1 MDVLIGERYVWDQ
14 WQPFGL
20 SIADRWQHVLMLGKT
35 GVGKSTLLRNM
46 LIQDI
51 QAGRGCLF
59 VDPHGDEAERLLD
72 YVPPWRTDDVI
83 YLDLS
88 DLSRPIGF
96 NVLEREPAEHRALVA
111 SNIVSIFKHFWSDSW
126 GARSEYLLLCS
137 VAAILDY
144 PDRQGDVSLLGVQ
157 RMMSDPLYRAH
168 VIRFSRNSAVRTFW
182 DQEFPNWP
190 AQFAAQ
196 ALSPLQNKLGA
207 LLAAPA
213 MRLMLGQATSKLK
226 LARAMDERKII
237 IARLPKGLIGED
249 NANLAGSL
257 LVNAVQHTAMRRA
270 AVPESERIDFLC
282 YLDEFKNFT
291 TESFAD
297 ILSELRKYH
306 VGFVMSGQFLA
317 QIRPAVR
324 AAIIGNVGTLIA
336 FQVGHDDA
344 GELAPVFD
352 HQNIDTLTGLSRGQI
367 AVRLTRSGEA
377 QAPFVGNT
385 FAELGRRYKDHRAIV
400 SERSRRL
407 YGRRREIIEEKLAR
421 WNPTPDPEAKPAAL
435 IKRPRQ
441 TRPTMLVN
449 IENFYNGEQ

>member
-1 MDVLIGERYVWDQ
+1 MDVLIGERHVWDH
-14 WQPFGL
+14 WEPFGL
-20 SIADRWQHVLMLGKT
+20 SVADRWQHVLMLGKT
-35 GVGKSTLLRNM
+35 GVGKSTLLRNL

-51 QAGRGCLF
+51 QAGRGVLF
-59 VDPHGDEAERLLD
+59 IDPHGDEAERLLD

-111 SNIVSIFKHFWSDSW
+111 SNIVSIFKHFWSDAW

-137 VAAILDY
+137 VMAILDY

-157 RMMSDPLYRAH
+157 RMMSDPDYRAR
-168 VIRFSRNSAVRTFW
+168 VVQFSRNSAVRTFW
-182 DQEFPNWP
+182 DQEFPHWP
-190 AQFAAQ
+190 PQFAAQ

-213 MRLMLGQATSKLK
+213 MRLMLGQATSTLR
-226 LARAMDERKII
+226 LARAMDECKIV

-249 NANLAGSL
+249 NTNLTGSL
-257 LVNAVQHTAMRRA
+257 LVNAVQHAAMRRA
-270 AVPESERIDFLC
+270 LVPEDERVDFLC

-324 AAIIGNVGTLIA
+324 AAIIGNIGTLIA

-344 GELAPVFD
+344 EELAPVFE
-352 HQNIDTLTGLSRGQI
+352 HSNIDILTSLDRGEI
-367 AVRLTRSGEA
+367 AVRLTRSGKA
-377 QAPFVGNT
+377 QPPFVAHT
-385 FAELGRRYKDHRAIV
+385 VPDIGRQYANRRALI
-400 SERSRRL
+400 SERSHRL
-407 YGRRREIIEEKLAR
+407 YGRPREVIERKLER
-421 WNPTPDPEAKPAAL
+421 WSSIDS
-435 IKRPRQ
+435 
-441 TRPTMLVN
+441 
-449 IENFYNGEQ
+449 

>member
-1 MDVLIGERYVWDQ
+1 MDVLIGEREVLTQVSRSWE
-14 WQPFGL
+14 PFGL
-20 SIADRWQHVLMLGKT
+20 SIADRWQHVLLLGKT

-46 LIQDI
+46 LAQDI
-51 QAGRGCLF
+51 QAGRGVLF

-88 DLSRPIGF
+88 DLSRPVGF

-111 SNIVSIFKHFWSDSW
+111 SNIVSIFKHFWSEAW

-157 RMMSDPLYRAH
+157 RMISDPDYRAR
-168 VIRFSRNSAVRTFW
+168 VVRFSRNTAVRTFW
-182 DQEFPNWP
+182 DQEFPHWP
-190 AQFAAQ
+190 PPFAAQ

-213 MRLMLGQATSKLK
+213 MRLMLGQATSTLR
-226 LARAMDERKII
+226 LAAAMDERKII

-249 NANLAGSL
+249 NANLTGSL
-257 LVNAVQHTAMRRA
+257 LVNAVQHAAMRRA
-270 AVPESERIDFLC
+270 AVPEAERIDFLC

-297 ILSELRKYH
+297 IQSELRKYH

-324 AAIIGNVGTLIA
+324 APIIGNVGTLIA

-344 GELAPVFD
+344 EELAPVFE
-352 HQNIDTLTGLSRGQI
+352 HPNIDTLTSLSRGQV
-367 AVRLTRSGEA
+367 AVRLTRDGEA
-377 QAPFVGNT
+377 QPPFIGDT
-385 FAELGRRYKDHRAIV
+385 FAEIGRCYPDRRMLIA
-400 SERSRRL
+400 ERSRRL
-407 YGRRREIIEEKLAR
+407 YGRPREVIERKLKR
-421 WNPTPDPEAKPAAL
+421 WTSIDL
-435 IKRPRQ
+435 
-441 TRPTMLVN
+441 
-449 IENFYNGEQ
+449 

>member
-1 MDVLIGERYVWDQ
+1 MDVVIGERWIWDH
-14 WQPFGL
+14 WEPFGL
-20 SIADRWQHVLMLGKT
+20 SVADRWQHVLMLGKT
-35 GVGKSTLLRNM
+35 GVGKSTLLRNL

-51 QAGRGCLF
+51 QAGRGVLF
-59 VDPHGDEAERLLD
+59 IDPHGDEAERLLD

-111 SNIVSIFKHFWSDSW
+111 SNIVSIFKHFWSDAW

-157 RMMSDPLYRAH
+157 RMMSDPDYRAR
-168 VIRFSRNSAVRTFW
+168 VIRFSQNAAVRTFW
-182 DQEFPNWP
+182 DQEFPHWP
-190 AQFAAQ
+190 PQFAAQ

-213 MRLMLGQATSKLK
+213 MRLMLGQATSTLR
-226 LARAMDERKII
+226 LARAMDERKIV

-249 NANLAGSL
+249 NTNLTGSL
-257 LVNAVQHTAMRRA
+257 LVNAVQHAAMRRA
-270 AVPESERIDFLC
+270 AVPEAERVDFLC

-317 QIRPAVR
+317 QIRPSVR

-336 FQVGHDDA
+336 FQVGHNDA
-344 GELAPVFD
+344 EEIAPVFE
-352 HQNIDTLTGLSRGQI
+352 HPNIDILTGLDRGEI
-367 AVRLTRSGEA
+367 AVRLTQSGKA
-377 QAPFVGNT
+377 QPPFVAHTVPDICRQYAN
-385 FAELGRRYKDHRAIV
+385 RRALI

-407 YGRRREIIEEKLAR
+407 YGQSRKVIERKLER
-421 WNPTPDPEAKPAAL
+421 WSSNSAPSMP
-435 IKRPRQ
+435 
-441 TRPTMLVN
+441 
-449 IENFYNGEQ
+449 

>member
-1 MDVLIGERYVWDQ
+1 MDVVIGERYVWDH
-14 WQPFGL
+14 WEPFGL
-20 SIADRWQHVLMLGKT
+20 SVADRWQHVLMLGKT

-51 QAGRGCLF
+51 RDGRGVLF
-59 VDPHGDEAERLLD
+59 IDPHGDEAERLLD

-111 SNIVSIFKHFWSDSW
+111 SNIVSIFKHFWSDAW

-137 VAAILDY
+137 VMAILDY
-144 PDRQGDVSLLGVQ
+144 PDRQGDISLLGVQ
-157 RMMSDPLYRAH
+157 RMMSDPEYRAR
-168 VIRFSRNSAVRTFW
+168 VVRFSRNSAVRTFW
-182 DQEFPNWP
+182 DQEFPHWP
-190 AQFAAQ
+190 PQFAAQ

-213 MRLMLGQATSKLK
+213 MRLMLGQATSTLR
-226 LARAMDERKII
+226 LASAMDERKIV

-249 NANLAGSL
+249 NTNLTGSL
-257 LVNAVQHTAMRRA
+257 LVNAVQHAAMRRA
-270 AVPESERIDFLC
+270 VVPEAERVDFLC

-317 QIRPAVR
+317 QIRPSVR

-344 GELAPVFD
+344 DELAPVFE
-352 HQNIDTLTGLSRGQI
+352 HQNIDALTGLDRGLV
-367 AVRLTRSGEA
+367 AVRLTRNGET
-377 QAPFVGNT
+377 QPPFVGHT
-385 FAELGRRYKDHRAIV
+385 LPEIGRPYLNRRALI

-407 YGRRREIIEEKLAR
+407 YGRPRKVIERKLER
-421 WNPTPDPEAKPAAL
+421 WSSINT
-435 IKRPRQ
+435 
-441 TRPTMLVN
+441 
-449 IENFYNGEQ
+449 